1 MLPCFDV
8 DVVEAHQT
16 SSLITEGAIMQC
28 LKTEKNESCQFR
40 IRNDKYCFSTKRYFF
55 ETVCTITHAF
65 AQAYT
70 PQLPTQLFPFSRSQ
84 YVEMINMETVLTLS
98 DLFLRPKVA

>member
-8 DVVEAHQT
+8 DVIEAHQT
-16 SSLITEGAIMQC
+16 ASLITEGPIIQY
-28 LKTEKNESCQFR
+28 LKTKKKESCQSR
-40 IRNDKYCFSTKRYFF
+40 IRNDKYCFSTKRDFF
-55 ETVCTITHAF
+55 ETVCTVTHAF
-65 AQAYT
+65 VQAYT
-70 PQLPTQLFPFSRSQ
+70 PPLPTQLFPFIRSQ